1 MVILLRITD
10 SNLRPK
16 YMNIGELLNK
26 ITDAILHLYF
36 KKLLGGLKPI
46 AVIIAL
52 ISMVVIIIGA
62 IFSLVPQF

>member
-26 ITDAILHLYF
+26 ITDAILHLDF